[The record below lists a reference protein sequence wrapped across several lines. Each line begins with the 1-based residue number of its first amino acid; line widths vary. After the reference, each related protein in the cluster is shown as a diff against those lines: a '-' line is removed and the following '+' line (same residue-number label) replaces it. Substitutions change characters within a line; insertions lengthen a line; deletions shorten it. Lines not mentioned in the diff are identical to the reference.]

1 MENENTNNNIDL
13 TPIVE
18 GLQTLN
24 QGTNSNGEKLDEIME
39 YLITKD
45 KLEQE
50 EKEKAAKEQEE
61 KEKAAKDQEEKD
73 QQEAEIKSA
82 QEEQDQETFEEV
94 ITNIRDQVVLTN
106 NLLSGQIFFMGVV
119 FGVLM
124 LKILWDRF
132 IR

>member
-1 MENENTNNNIDL
+1 MDNETTNNNIDL
-13 TPIVE
+13 TPLVE

-24 QGTNSNGEKLDEIME
+24 QGTSSNGEKLDQIME

-61 KEKAAKDQEEKD
+61 KEKAAKEQEEKD
-73 QQEAEIKSA
+73 QQEAETKSA
-82 QEEQDQETFEEV
+82 QEQQEQETFEEV
-94 ITNIRDQVVLTN
+94 VTDIRDQVVLTN
-106 NLLSGQIFFMGVV
+106 NLLAGQIFFMGVV